1 MPQLKQPDY
10 RQRQADLRKVLA
22 DEDVDFALFNS
33 QPRLRYLCGYTGSNG
48 LLIVGHSK
56 AEFYTDSRYTTQAKS
71 EVKGAKVAI
80 IGGDLLAQMP
90 KIKLLQKG
98 RPKVA
103 YERSLFSEAQ
113 AHRLHGS
120 VPNALFVG
128 LDELVAPLMALKDQT
143 EIAAIEKAVRIADYG
158 FSKILEHIRPGVR
171 EHDVAAELEYI
182 MKREGSEGTPFDTI
196 CASGPRSA
204 LPHGRAAMRKIRKG
218 DFVTLDFGAIYNGY
232 VSDMTRTVIVGQPTS
247 KQKRVYE
254 VVRRAQDAA
263 VRASRPGITGQKLDE
278 VARKVIDRAGFGKQF
293 GHGLGHGIG
302 LEVHE
307 GPGVNPRSKVTLRPG
322 MVITIEPG
330 VYIPNWGGVR
340 IEDDVVITR
349 SGHRVLTQS
358 EKKLIVL

>member
-1 MPQLKQPDY
+1 MPRLKKPDY
-10 RQRQADLRKVLA
+10 RQRLAALRKSLK
-22 DEDVDFALFNS
+22 DEDVDFGLFND

-71 EVKGAKVAI
+71 EVKGAKVSI
-80 IGGDLLAQMP
+80 VPGDLLAQLP
-90 KIKLLQKG
+90 QIALLQKG

-103 YERSLFSEAQ
+103 YEQAQFSEAQ
-113 AHRLHGS
+113 AKRLHSS

-128 LDELVAPLMALKDQT
+128 LDELVAPLMAIKDET
-143 EIAAIEKAVRIADYG
+143 EIATIEEAVRVADFG
-158 FSKILEHIRPGVR
+158 FEQILEHIRPGVR

-182 MKREGSEGTPFDTI
+182 MKREGSEGIPFDTI

-232 VSDMTRTVIVGQPTS
+232 VSDMTRTVVVGKPTS

-254 VVRRAQDAA
+254 VVRRAQAAA
-263 VRASRPGITGQKLDE
+263 VRASRPGITGQKLDD
-278 VARKVIDRAGFGKQF
+278 VARKIIKKAGFGKQF

-307 GPGVNPRSKVTLRPG
+307 GPGVNPRSTVTMRPG

-330 VYIPNWGGVR
+330 VYLPNWGGVR